1 MKLHNAKRLIN
12 RFKIDLREF
21 SVQVAVARF
30 LKDVPIGCW
39 EKRRKRYEK
48 AVLHYLDRK
57 YGNMISEVLP
67 VAMPSEHPEKALS
80 TVWVMWLQ
88 GIENMPPIV
97 KACYRQL
104 VKVVP
109 SDIKIQLLTEDNIE
123 DFVQISDTLGR
134 KYREGIISATHM
146 SDIIRT
152 KLLAKY
158 GGCWVDATIWFEQWP
173 DYIFDYPFY
182 TLHAPGL
189 FPEFISRGR
198 WSTFLL
204 TVTDL
209 NLPFF
214 HILESL
220 YERYWDEHNC
230 LIDYLLVDYFF
241 ELITIRSILFD
252 SLINQLPENRGFYS
266 LISRLN
272 DEYDSARYIDIM
284 KCSVIQKLTYKGT
297 LKQFSS
303 AGKITN
309 YGHLIGN

>member
-1 MKLHNAKRLIN
+1 MIG
-12 RFKIDLREF
+12 REF

-39 EKRRKRYEK
+39 EKRRERYEK
-48 AVLHYLDRK
+48 AVLHYLDCQ
-57 YGNMISEVLP
+57 YGKTMSE
-67 VAMPSEHPEKALS
+67 ASATAIINEQSEIAGT
-80 TVWVMWLQ
+80 TVWVMWIQ

-109 SDIKIQLLTEDNIE
+109 SDVKIQLLTEDNIE
-123 DFVQISDTLGR
+123 DFVQISDTLRR
-134 KYREGIISATHM
+134 KYKEGIISATHM
-146 SDIIRT
+146 SDIIRS

-158 GGCWVDATIWFEQWP
+158 GGCWADATIWFEQWP

-220 YERYWDEHNC
+220 YERYWDEHSC
-230 LIDYLLVDYFF
+230 LIDYLLFDYFF
-241 ELITIRSILFD
+241 ELITVRCTLFD

-272 DEYDSARYIDIM
+272 VEYDSTRYRDIM
-284 KCSVIQKLTYKGT
+284 ESSAVQKLTYKGT
-297 LKQFSS
+297 LKQFNR